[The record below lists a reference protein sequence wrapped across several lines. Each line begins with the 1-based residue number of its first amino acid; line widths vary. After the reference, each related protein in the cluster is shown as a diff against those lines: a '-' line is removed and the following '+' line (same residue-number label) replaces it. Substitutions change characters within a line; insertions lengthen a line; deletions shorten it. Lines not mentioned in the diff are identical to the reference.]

1 MRNIKFLT
9 DKMEIM
15 NIMTKG
21 NNTAYIVWDRLCDK
35 YFIIMYDGE
44 HFNCVSKK
52 YKLYTWAYKFIEKMG
67 FDYSNNEDDISFQ
80 LKHNEIFKNNIL
92 AQCN

>member
-1 MRNIKFLT
+1 
-9 DKMEIM
+9 
-15 NIMTKG
+15 MT
-21 NNTAYIVWDRLCDK
+21 
-35 YFIIMYDGE
+35 
-44 HFNCVSKK
+44 KK

-92 AQCN
+92 DQYK

>member
-52 YKLYTWAYKFIEKMG
+52 YKLYAWAYKLIEKMG

-92 AQCN
+92 AQCK

>member
-9 DKMEIM
+9 DKMEIV
-15 NIMTKG
+15 NIMIKG
-21 NNTAYIVWDRLCDK
+21 NKKAYIVWDRDIDK
-35 YFIIMYDGE
+35 YFNIIYDGND
-44 HFNCVSKK
+44 FVSMTKK
-52 YKLYTWAYKFIEKMG
+52 YKLYAWAYKFIEKMG

-92 AQCN
+92 AQCK

>member
-9 DKMEIM
+9 DKMEIV
-15 NIMTKG
+15 NIMIKG
-21 NNTAYIVWDRLCDK
+21 NKKAYIVWDRLCDK

-67 FDYSNNEDDISFQ
+67 YDYSDNKDDLLFQ
-80 LKHNEIFKNNIL
+80 KNHNEKFEKCIL
-92 AQCN
+92 AQ